1 MDPITTDELLK
12 VLSQLD
18 TTTELK
24 NYTESHTSSE
34 GAQTLSEY
42 LESLLESKGLKK
54 SDVIRDAD
62 LQRNYGY
69 QVFSGLR
76 TPGRNKL
83 LALCLSMQ
91 LTVKEAQHVLKLA
104 NEGTLYSKNRRDAI
118 LIFALQKNLSVMAAN
133 DLLYEMQEEIL
144 A

>member
-24 NYTESHTSSE
+24 NYTENHTSSE
-34 GAQTLSEY
+34 GTQTLSEY

-54 SDVIRDAD
+54 SDIIRDAD

-91 LTVKEAQHVLKLA
+91 LTVKEAQYVLKLA
-104 NEGTLYSKNRRDAI
+104 GEGTLYSKNRRDAI
-118 LIFALQKNLSVMAAN
+118 LIFALQKNLSVMATN